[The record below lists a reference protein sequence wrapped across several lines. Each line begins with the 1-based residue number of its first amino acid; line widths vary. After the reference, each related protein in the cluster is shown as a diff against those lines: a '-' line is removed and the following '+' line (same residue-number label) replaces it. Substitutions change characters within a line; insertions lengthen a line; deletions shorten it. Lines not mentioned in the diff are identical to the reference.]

1 MPGPAATV
9 TGMDILAS
17 GLVVIVNGLLTMLGA
32 IASPLTIAGVAGVAA
47 LVWLAL
53 IETDELNR
61 QGVKPQVGRH

>member
-1 MPGPAATV
+1 
-9 TGMDILAS
+9 MDILAT

-53 IETDELNR
+53 IEVDELNR

>member
-1 MPGPAATV
+1 MS
-9 TGMDILAS
+9 ILSA

-32 IASPLTIAGVAGVAA
+32 LASPLTIAGIAGGAA

-61 QGVKPQVGRH
+61 QGVKPTVGRH